1 LGAKAQEAPVND
13 LKSKILSSLS
23 PIEVPN
29 LIHSELKSSEKLGF
43 DHINRKYFTTDL
55 DGVHVKDQMLTVQ
68 EQQSMDNSVMLSF
81 YDQAGQLISSSNVSD
96 IISPKV
102 GLDAENSS
110 SSGKGSIPGSQ
121 VESKLQ
127 NLPSVWSFEDNM
139 SILRFKASV
148 QGP

>member
-1 LGAKAQEAPVND
+1 
-13 LKSKILSSLS
+13 
-23 PIEVPN
+23 
-29 LIHSELKSSEKLGF
+29 
-43 DHINRKYFTTDL
+43 
-55 DGVHVKDQMLTVQ
+55 
-68 EQQSMDNSVMLSF
+68 MDNSVMLSF